1 MRVEQKSTK
10 DINDRKNGL
19 ASNKERS
26 ARGAALFPGCRF
38 LSFVPFCSKPA
49 MIRSAFF
56 LSAVLLCSAAFT
68 SAAPVR
74 TVAGTGEKGYSGDE
88 GPALEATMNNPFGIT
103 RGPDGLLYFCE
114 FEGHLVRRIDHKG
127 IITTI
132 AGTGTAG
139 FGGDGGPAL
148 KAQLNKPHEIQ
159 FGPDGRLY
167 ISDMSNHAIRA
178 LDLKTGILSTPIG
191 TGKPGFA
198 GDGGPGGQ
206 ALFKDPISQ
215 TFGPDG
221 LLYICDLGNQRIR
234 TWDPGTGIVQTVC
247 GSGQKAAPADG
258 APFSTATPLSGPRTI
273 AFDAAGQLWLA
284 LRDANSLY
292 RVDLKERVL
301 HHVAGTGK
309 SGFTGNGGP
318 AKDAQLAG
326 PKGLAISASGKVY
339 IADTESHSIR
349 VVNPKTGRI
358 DVVVGDGKKG
368 DGPEGMASQ
377 CQLARPHGVFIDKDG
392 TLYIGDSENHRLRT
406 MKLE

>member
-1 MRVEQKSTK
+1 M
-10 DINDRKNGL
+10 ICPPL
-19 ASNKERS
+19 F
-26 ARGAALFPGCRF
+26 AAL
-38 LSFVPFCSKPA
+38 
-49 MIRSAFF
+49 
-56 LSAVLLCSAAFT
+56 VLQASCALVL
-68 SAAPVR
+68 AAPVR
-74 TVAGTGEKGYSGDE
+74 TVAGTGEKGYSGDG
-88 GPALEATMNNPFGIT
+88 GPALKATMNNPFGIT

-114 FEGHLVRRIDHKG
+114 FEGHLVRRIDHNG
-127 IITTI
+127 IITTV
-132 AGTGTAG
+132 AGTGRAG

-191 TGKPGFA
+191 TGKPGFG
-198 GDGGPGGQ
+198 GDGGLGGQ
-206 ALFKDPISQ
+206 AQFQDPISQ

-221 LLYICDLGNQRIR
+221 LLYICDLGNQRVR
-234 TWDPGTGIVQTVC
+234 TWDPKTGIVQTVC

-258 APFSTATPLSGPRTI
+258 APFSAATPLSGPRTI
-273 AFDAAGQLWLA
+273 AFDGAGQLWLA

-301 HHVAGTGK
+301 HHIAGTGK
-309 SGFTGNGGP
+309 SGFGGNGGA
-318 AKDAQLAG
+318 AKEAQLAG

-349 VVNPKTGRI
+349 VVNPRTGRI
-358 DVVVGDGKKG
+358 EVVVGDGKKG
-368 DGPEGMASQ
+368 DGPDGMASR
-377 CQLARPHGVFIDKDG
+377 CQLARPHGVFIDNDG

-406 MKLE
+406 VEVD

>member
-1 MRVEQKSTK
+1 
-10 DINDRKNGL
+10 
-19 ASNKERS
+19 
-26 ARGAALFPGCRF
+26 
-38 LSFVPFCSKPA
+38 
-49 MIRSAFF
+49 MIRSALLLSFSVF
-56 LSAVLLCSAAFT
+56 LTTAAV

-74 TVAGTGEKGYSGDE
+74 TVAGTGEKGYSGDG
-88 GPALEATMNNPFGIT
+88 GPATKAAMNQPFGIT

-114 FEGHLVRRIDHKG
+114 FEGCLVRRIDGKG
-127 IITTI
+127 VITTV
-132 AGTGTAG
+132 AGNGTAG
-139 FGGDGGPAL
+139 FAGDGGPAL
-148 KAQLNKPHEIQ
+148 QAQLNKPHEIQ

-178 LDLKTGILSTPIG
+178 LDLKTGILSTPVG
-191 TGKPGFA
+191 TGKPGFS
-198 GDGGPGGQ
+198 GDGGPGEK

-234 TWDPGTGIVQTVC
+234 TWDPKTGAVQTVC

-258 APFSTATPLSGPRTI
+258 APFSSATPLSGPRTI

-292 RVDLKERVL
+292 RVDLKERLL

-309 SGFTGNGGP
+309 SGFAGNGGP
-318 AKDAQLAG
+318 AREAQLAG
-326 PKGLAISASGKVY
+326 PKGLAIAASGKIY

-349 VVNPKTGRI
+349 AVNPKTGKI

-368 DGPEGMASQ
+368 NGPDGMAGR

-392 TLYIGDSENHRLRT
+392 TLYIGDSENHVLRAV
-406 MKLE
+406 KVD